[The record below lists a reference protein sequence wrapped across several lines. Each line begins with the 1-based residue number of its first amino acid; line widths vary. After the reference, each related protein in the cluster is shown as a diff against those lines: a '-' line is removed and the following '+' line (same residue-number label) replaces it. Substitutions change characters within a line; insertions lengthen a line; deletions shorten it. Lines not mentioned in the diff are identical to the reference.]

1 MELGYLNVTIRYED
15 KEIDLRFSKFLSLQ
29 EVKELMCKNGLDK
42 KLNITTS
49 WHLDIYFKRFR
60 SEQHRPLVEYPL
72 GNGDILEVV
81 INER

>member
-1 MELGYLNVTIRYED
+1 
-15 KEIDLRFSKFLSLQ
+15 
-29 EVKELMCKNGLDK
+29 MCKNGLDK

-60 SEQHRPLVEYPL
+60 IEQHRPLVEYPL